1 MVYVD
6 ARPWLAKMSERVASL
21 TPEGVWLVSGGA
33 KGVTAQCV
41 IRLARQYRAKF
52 ILLGRSELTG
62 AEPEWAQGVKDE
74 VELKR
79 RIMGWLSRQ
88 GEKATPVKIQKEFA
102 MLQSRRMIENT
113 LSAIT
118 EAGGQAIYSNMDIT
132 DRAELTNYLA
142 NVTRQTGAITAI
154 LHGAGN
160 LADKLIEQ
168 KTERDFETVYSAKV
182 DGLANLLACVPA
194 DQLDTLV
201 LFSSAAGFYG
211 NPGQSDYA
219 MANEILN
226 KTAHLIQHTHPQC
239 HVISLNWGPWD
250 GGMVT
255 PALRA
260 MFAERHIDIIPVN
273 SGAQMLVD
281 ELERRNSSAVQVLIG
296 SAMNVP
302 AHEIEPLSPLITQ
315 RVQRTLSLRSN
326 PFLQDHIIGG
336 QPVLPTVCALAWM
349 GNTTEQLYPGYTF
362 FRAEN
367 YRVLKGIVFDDTLAL
382 AYSVEVKEVDKKE
395 QLVLD
400 VLISSQTPQGKPRYH
415 YSVRLYLCPQL
426 LLQRAPRYDLA
437 DYSSTN
443 AQPGAP
449 LYANGTLFHG
459 PSFQGVTRV
468 LNFTKERLT
477 LECEMP
483 YVSEVDQGQFAIQS
497 FNPFLA
503 DVQFQSMV
511 IWARLFYNAGSLPL
525 RAQAGEHYRTP
536 APGEPF
542 YVSLEVRSHSESSLI
557 ADIIAH
563 DANGEIYSRV
573 SGAEVTISAQL
584 NRLFMPHDTG
594 HDVPRNTVHD
604 VQHAAQAA

>member
-1 MVYVD
+1 
-6 ARPWLAKMSERVASL
+6 MSERVASL
-21 TPEGVWLVSGGA
+21 TAEGVWLVSGGA

-52 ILLGRSELTG
+52 ILLGRSELSG
-62 AEPEWAQGVKDE
+62 AEPDWASGVIDE
-74 VELKR
+74 AELKR
-79 RIMGWLSRQ
+79 RIMVKLSAQ
-88 GEKATPVKIQKEFA
+88 GEKATPAKIQKEFSL
-102 MLQSRRMIENT
+102 LQSRRTIENT

-118 EAGGQAIYSNMDIT
+118 EAGGQAVYCNTDIT
-132 DRAELTNYLA
+132 DRTELAKQLES
-142 NVTRQTGAITAI
+142 VTRHTGAITAI

-168 KTERDFETVYSAKV
+168 KTERDFEIVYSAKV
-182 DGLANLLACVPA
+182 DGLANLLASVPA

-226 KTAHLIQHTHPQC
+226 KTAHIMQRIHPKC

-260 MFAERHIDIIPVN
+260 MFAERQIDIIPVN

-281 ELERRNSSAVQVLIG
+281 ELERRNSPAVQVLIG

-302 AHEIEPLSPLITQ
+302 THEIEPMSPLITQ
-315 RVQRTLSLRSN
+315 RIQRTLSLSAN

-336 QPVLPTVCALAWM
+336 QPVLPTVCALEWM
-349 GNTTEQLYPGYTF
+349 GNTAEQLYPGYTF

-367 YRVLKGIVFDDTLAL
+367 YRVLKGIVFDDSLAPV
-382 AYSVEVKEVDKKE
+382 YTVEVKEMDKKE

-415 YSVRLYLCPQL
+415 YSVRLYLRTQVL
-426 LLQRAPRYDLA
+426 TRQVERYDHVDL
-437 DYSSTN
+437 STTN
-443 AQPGAP
+443 VLPGAV
-449 LYANGTLFHG
+449 LYTNGTLFHG
-459 PSFQGVTRV
+459 PSFQGVRRV
-468 LNFTKERLT
+468 LNFTKEHLT

-483 YVSEVDQGQFAIQS
+483 YVNEVDQGQFAVQS

-511 IWARLFYNAGSLPL
+511 IWARLVYGAGSLPL
-525 RAQAGEHYRTP
+525 RAQAGEHYRIP
-536 APGEPF
+536 APGELF
-542 YVSLEVRSHSESSLI
+542 YVSLEVCSHLESSLI

-563 DANGEIYSRV
+563 DASGEIYCRV

-584 NRLFMPHDTG
+584 NRLFMPNNSG
-594 HDVPRNTVHD
+594 HAV
-604 VQHAAQAA
+604 QAA